1 MEMTNQEKLDLIN
14 SLEIVDVDMDC
25 EGLIYAHVEYSPE
38 NLAILGKVVPNVE
51 DYLDDYG
58 DPEHEGEV
66 FDISWAAFEYA
77 KADIFQRE
85 EGKFAF
91 LSKEEVMGMYM
102 EEREKR
108 LNLESRYQK
117 LKRQIEAV
125 G

>member
-85 EGKFAF
+85 ENSRFFQKRK
-91 LSKEEVMGMYM
+91 SWICIWKN
-102 EEREKR
+102 ER
-108 LNLESRYQK
+108 S
-117 LKRQIEAV
+117 A
-125 G
+125 

>member
-38 NLAILGKVVPNVE
+38 NLAILGK
-51 DYLDDYG
+51 
-58 DPEHEGEV
+58 
-66 FDISWAAFEYA
+66 
-77 KADIFQRE
+77 ADIFQRE
-85 EGKFAF
+85 EGKFVIF
-91 LSKEEVMGMYM
+91 SKEEVMDMYM

-117 LKRQIEAV
+117 LKHQIEAV